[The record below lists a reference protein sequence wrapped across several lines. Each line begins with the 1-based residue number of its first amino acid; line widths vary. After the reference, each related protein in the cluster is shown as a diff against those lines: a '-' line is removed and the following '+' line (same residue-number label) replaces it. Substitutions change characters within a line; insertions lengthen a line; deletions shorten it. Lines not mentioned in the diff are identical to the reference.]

1 MVSTVDVFCI
11 YRRLPFDV
19 VHRIGNELFSDVYP
33 VKERDGVFYE
43 VTGKVSVV
51 YVRRVEIV

>member
-1 MVSTVDVFCI
+1 M
-11 YRRLPFDV
+11 
-19 VHRIGNELFSDVYP
+19 VHRLGNELFSDVYP